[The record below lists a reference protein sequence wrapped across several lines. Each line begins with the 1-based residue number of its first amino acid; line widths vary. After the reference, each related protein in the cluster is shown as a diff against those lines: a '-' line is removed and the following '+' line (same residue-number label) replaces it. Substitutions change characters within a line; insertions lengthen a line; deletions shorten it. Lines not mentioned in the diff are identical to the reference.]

1 MIAALVLA
9 FGALPQAPSV
19 SAPYVRP
26 VRRAALDVDPRSL
39 PHATAGRWAQFDP
52 KAPQAQDIPHSFA
65 SVGPALAARD
75 LPLAIESLQR
85 CLNETPDFPPAWHQL
100 GVLYFRLQRYGDAAI
115 AFERY
120 LESVPTRVGDTR
132 ALGHAYY
139 SLGRHAE
146 ARAHYERVLAVS
158 PDDVEARRGL
168 ALAYLKLGDSSKAL
182 VLLRDVV
189 AREPK
194 HHEAWTW
201 IAQVLFDEDEG
212 KEALEAATKARDLDP
227 FEPRPWFLLAR
238 IHADLGDEAAS
249 KVAAQRFELLA
260 NADQEVRRLETRLEY
275 DPRDLPS
282 LVDLARIHR
291 STGDAARAK
300 AMLLRAVEVAPDDR
314 ELRVFVLD
322 VLEGVGDSRGAR
334 AAAEELERRFEDDA
348 AVWQRLEHFYA
359 KLRDRPNQVRAGER
373 YRRLKSG

>member
-9 FGALPQAPSV
+9 LGALPQAPSV

-26 VRRAALDVDPRSL
+26 SRRAALDVDPRVL
-39 PHATAGRWAQFDP
+39 PRATAGRWAEFDP
-52 KAPQAQDIPHSFA
+52 KAPRAEDLPHSFA
-65 SVGPALAARD
+65 SVAPALAARD
-75 LPLAIESLQR
+75 LPLAMETLQR
-85 CLNETPDFPPAWHQL
+85 CLNEAPDFPPAWHQL
-100 GVLYFRLQRYGDAAI
+100 GVLYFRLQRYGDAVV

-120 LESVPTRVGDTR
+120 LEAVPARVGDTR
-132 ALGHAYY
+132 ALGHSYY
-139 SLGRHAE
+139 SLGRHAD
-146 ARAHYERVLAVS
+146 ARAHYERVLAAA

-168 ALAYLKLGDSSKAL
+168 ALAHLKLGDSAKAL
-182 VLLRDVV
+182 LLLRDVV
-189 AREPK
+189 ARQPK

-201 IAQVLFDEDEG
+201 IAQILYDDEKG
-212 KEALEAATKARDLDP
+212 SEALEAVTKARDLDP

-238 IHADLGDEAAS
+238 IQADLGDEAAS
-249 KVAAQRFELLA
+249 RAAEQRFEMLS

-291 STGDAARAK
+291 STGDSARART
-300 AMLLRAVEVAPDDR
+300 ALARAVEIAPDDR
-314 ELRVFVLD
+314 DLRLFALD
-322 VLEGVGDSRGAR
+322 VLEGVGDARGAR

>member
-1 MIAALVLA
+1 MIAAWLLVLST
-9 FGALPQAPSV
+9 APIAQDT
-19 SAPYVRP
+19 SAPP
-26 VRRAALDVDPRSL
+26 SSQKHRAALDVDPRSL
-39 PHATAGRWAQFDP
+39 PQAPAGRWTAFDP
-52 KAPQAQDIPHSFA
+52 KAPRAEDIPRSFT

-75 LPLAIESLQR
+75 LPAAIEALQR
-85 CLNETPDFPPAWHQL
+85 CLNEAPDFPPAWHQL
-100 GVLYFRLQRYGDAAI
+100 GVLYFRLQRYGDAVI

-120 LESVPTRVGDTR
+120 LAAVPARVGDTR

-139 SLGRHAE
+139 SLGRHAD

-168 ALAYLKLGDSSKAL
+168 ALAHSKLGEPARAL

-194 HHEAWTW
+194 HLEAWTW
-201 IAQVLFDEDEG
+201 IAQILFDDENG

-227 FEPRPWFLLAR
+227 FQPRPWFLLAR
-238 IHADLGDEAAS
+238 IQSELGDETAS
-249 KVAAQRFELLA
+249 KAAQQRFEMLS

-275 DPRDLPS
+275 DPRDLAS
-282 LVDLARIHR
+282 LVELARIHR
-291 STGDAARAK
+291 STGDVARAK
-300 AMLLRAVEVAPDDR
+300 SALARAVELAPNER
-314 ELRVFVLD
+314 ELRVFALD
-322 VLEGVGDSRGAR
+322 VLEGLGDARGAR
-334 AAAEELERRFEDDA
+334 AAAEELERRFEDDP